1 LPAEV
6 DNKVYIQLLWRYYY
20 TGVQLDPESGQRSQ
34 LAVSR
39 IIAAATG
46 EVVGVSGES
55 NDAIPEKYLLHQ
67 NYPNPFNPSTQIRF
81 ELPEANNVR
90 LAVYDILGR
99 EVGLL
104 VDERLIAGVHT
115 VNLDASNLSG
125 GVYIY
130 RLRTENFVQSKR
142 MLYVK

>member
-1 LPAEV
+1 
-6 DNKVYIQLLWRYYY
+6 
-20 TGVQLDPESGQRSQ
+20 
-34 LAVSR
+34 
-39 IIAAATG
+39 
-46 EVVGVSGES
+46 
-55 NDAIPEKYLLHQ
+55 
-67 NYPNPFNPSTQIRF
+67 
-81 ELPEANNVR
+81 
-90 LAVYDILGR
+90 VYDILGR

-104 VDERLIAGVHT
+104 VDERLNAGVHT